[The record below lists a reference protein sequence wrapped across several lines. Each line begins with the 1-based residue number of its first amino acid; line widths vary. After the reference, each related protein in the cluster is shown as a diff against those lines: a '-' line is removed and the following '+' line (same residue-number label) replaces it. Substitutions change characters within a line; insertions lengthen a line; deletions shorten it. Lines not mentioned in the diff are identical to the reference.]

1 MSKFIEIEEQIS
13 NLGLHITPQDYW
25 RNSITK
31 PYSPDSVKR
40 LIITRISII
49 NVEEI
54 KCIIPT
60 RFTCENSTSP
70 IYPVEYRVI
79 LNSDID
85 FFISNE
91 EYENKIK
98 PVLFGKNLDF
108 DNVL

>member
-25 RNSITK
+25 RNSTSK

-40 LIITRISII
+40 LLISRISVI

-54 KCIIPT
+54 KCIIPA

-70 IYPVEYRVI
+70 IYPTEYRII
-79 LNSDID
+79 LNNDID
-85 FFISNE
+85 FLISSE
-91 EYENKIK
+91 EYEKKVK
-98 PVLFGKNLDF
+98 PVLFEKNLDF
-108 DNVL
+108 DNAL